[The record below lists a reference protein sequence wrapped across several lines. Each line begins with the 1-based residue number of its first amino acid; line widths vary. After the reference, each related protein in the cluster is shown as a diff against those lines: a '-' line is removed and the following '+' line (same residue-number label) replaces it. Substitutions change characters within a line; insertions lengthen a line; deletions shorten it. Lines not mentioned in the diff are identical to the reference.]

1 RTLAVSYV
9 QFVALWDVPSAQIV
23 SRITDHKGGGL
34 SVSVSRSG
42 QLLSTHATWVGG
54 VKFWHPYTAKLLLSL
69 PGMEVHPNVPAPDG
83 RMYTTR
89 AEGARL
95 QLWAT
100 EPSPVLRVLVRN
112 PIRGRNVECRRA
124 SVHPDGRLL
133 AVGSAQGVSLFDLS
147 RGLDVGH
154 LDLGY

>member
-1 RTLAVSYV
+1 PWRHELALTMGVWHDPDRQVVRVLDLDRGEVKAELVAPQRPRTHSQLAWHPDGRTLAVSYV

-69 PGMEVHPNVPAPDG
+69 PGMEVHPNVQAPDG

-100 EPSPVLRVLVRN
+100 E
-112 PIRGRNVECRRA
+112 
-124 SVHPDGRLL
+124 
-133 AVGSAQGVSLFDLS
+133 
-147 RGLDVGH
+147 
-154 LDLGY
+154 